1 MKSILAVPNTD
12 RTYWA
17 TRSSQTGATAV
28 HEYTSFL
35 EWRAAF
41 DSPVYKHVT
50 GLFDAGTHDE
60 AVVEANRKLNHM
72 EKMYGEG
79 NTT

>member
-1 MKSILAVPNTD
+1 
-12 RTYWA
+12 
-17 TRSSQTGATAV
+17 V